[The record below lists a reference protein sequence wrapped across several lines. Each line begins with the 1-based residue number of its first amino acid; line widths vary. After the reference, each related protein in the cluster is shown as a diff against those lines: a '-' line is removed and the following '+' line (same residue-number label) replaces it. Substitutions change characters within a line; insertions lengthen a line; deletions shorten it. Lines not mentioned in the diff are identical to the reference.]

1 MAIAE
6 NRVPTDKEAEI
17 LRRNGIDSDAV
28 AVKHSDKDTIRFKK
42 LKTGDEI
49 VIHRG
54 DRKW

>member
-54 DRKW
+54 DRNW

>member
-1 MAIAE
+1 MAIVE
-6 NRVPTDKEAEI
+6 NRAPTDKEIEI
-17 LRRNGIDSDAV
+17 LRRNGIDATAV

-54 DRKW
+54 YRKW